1 MAKETEK
8 TVNDA
13 QSFEYKETAKEQK
26 PKKEKK
32 QKQDEKYDNLYNQ
45 FIRLQADFD
54 NFKKRNASIASSMY
68 TDGFSRHYDSFCIRM
83 AILPTMDSLDNAIN
97 TQSDESIKKGLELI
111 KKAFLD
117 MLNKYEIEE
126 IEALGKDFDPN
137 FHEAVMNKDDPEN
150 AGKVVQVFRAGYKR
164 GDKVLRHTMCV
175 VGQ

>member
-54 NFKKRNASIASSMY
+54 NYKKRNASIASSMY
-68 TDGFSRHYDSFCIRM
+68 ADGFNDAMI
-83 AILPTMDSLDNAIN
+83 AIFPTIDSLDNAIN

>member
-1 MAKETEK
+1 
-8 TVNDA
+8 
-13 QSFEYKETAKEQK
+13 
-26 PKKEKK
+26 
-32 QKQDEKYDNLYNQ
+32 
-45 FIRLQADFD
+45 
-54 NFKKRNASIASSMY
+54 
-68 TDGFSRHYDSFCIRM
+68 
-83 AILPTMDSLDNAIN
+83 
-97 TQSDESIKKGLELI
+97 
-111 KKAFLD
+111 

>member
-54 NFKKRNASIASSMY
+54 NYKKRNASIASSMY
-68 TDGFSRHYDSFCIRM
+68 ADGFNDAMM
-83 AILPTMDSLDNAIN
+83 AILPTIDSLDNAIN

>member
-54 NFKKRNASIASSMY
+54 NYKKRNASISSSMY
-68 TDGFSRHYDSFCIRM
+68 TDGFNDAMM

>member
-54 NFKKRNASIASSMY
+54 NYKKRNASIASSMY
-68 TDGFSRHYDSFCIRM
+68 TDGFNDAMM
-83 AILPTMDSLDNAIN
+83 AILPTIDSLDNAIN
-97 TQSDESIKKGLELI
+97 TQSEESIKKGLELI
-111 KKAFLD
+111 KKAFLG

-126 IEALGKDFDPN
+126 IETLGKDFDPN
-137 FHEAVMNKDDPEN
+137 CHEAVMNKDDPEN